1 MPEKP
6 ELRKASKI
14 LEWLWRGLE
23 RMPATR
29 KGLRPHVRPFILQ
42 RK

>member
-1 MPEKP
+1 MPKKP

-29 KGLRPHVRPFILQ
+29 Q
-42 RK
+42 RRESSG